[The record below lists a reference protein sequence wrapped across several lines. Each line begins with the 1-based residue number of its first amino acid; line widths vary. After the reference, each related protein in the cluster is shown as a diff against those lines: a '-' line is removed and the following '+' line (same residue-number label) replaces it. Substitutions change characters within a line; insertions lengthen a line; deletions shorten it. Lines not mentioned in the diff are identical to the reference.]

1 MLTQLMEALE
11 NLGVVRADLANGGFM
26 RMNDQR
32 MPSILRNYTWA
43 TKPAPDSLPT
53 GMPIYIADIGGGS
66 YWYTDGASWRP
77 VSDGIV
83 LAQWNTPFVLVGS
96 DGATSTAGLKWTNNA
111 GAFSLNTASAP
122 TDPGPGNTL
131 TNMATA
137 GTMCLFWLPANWDN
151 SGGAAGWRWG
161 KFLTLNTG
169 IIYSDTY
176 TSGQPESQVPSSP
189 GTLTT
194 PNGIYLY
201 SMDNSEIE
209 TVSGIPGMTLPAGLL
224 NNSAEI
230 EWMFRAFGS
239 VNNNALQAFKVGSAY
254 LAYENLSSTPN
265 MERAYRIASHGSS
278 ATRQINT
285 RSGSGMGGVSAL
297 MGTYDFTAV
306 DFSVE
311 KTLTV
316 TIRLGAFNTN
326 HYAVL
331 GATRISG
338 FF

>member
-11 NLGVVRADLANGGFM
+11 NLGVVRADLENGGFM

-96 DGATSTAGLKWTNNA
+96 DAGTGTAGLKWTNNA

-122 TDPGPGNTL
+122 SDPGPTSTL
-131 TNMATA
+131 ANFSAL
-137 GTMCLFWLPANWDN
+137 GTMCLFWLPAGWDN
-151 SGGAAGWRWG
+151 AGGAAGWRWG
-161 KFLTLNTG
+161 KFLSNTTG

-194 PNGIYLY
+194 PNWTYLY
-201 SMDNSEIE
+201 GMDGSDIA
-209 TVSGIPGMTLPAGLL
+209 TVSGIPGMTLPADLL
-224 NNSAEI
+224 NGRSEI

-239 VNNNALQAFKVGSAY
+239 VNNNALQAFKVGSTY
-254 LAYENLSSTPN
+254 LAYENQPSYPN
-265 MERAYRIASHGSS
+265 LERAYRIASHGSS

-285 RSGSGMGGVSAL
+285 RSGGGMGGISAL
-297 MGTYDFTAV
+297 VGAYDFTSV

-316 TIRLGAFNTN
+316 TIRLGTYNAN
-326 HYAVL
+326 HYTVL